1 MDRQQLHERL
11 RQLHSELQQVELVD
25 EGERQTHARLMADIR
40 ELLEKQEG
48 HDLQKYKLLDEGL
61 KGSLAKFEA
70 SHPTV
75 TTLMGETIDMLA
87 KMGI

>member
-1 MDRQQLHERL
+1 MDRQQLHSRL
-11 RQLHSELQQVELVD
+11 HQLHSELQQVELAN
-25 EGERQTHARLMADIR
+25 ESEQQILEKLKADIQA
-40 ELLEKQEG
+40 LLHKGEG
-48 HDLQKYKLLDEGL
+48 NDEQKYKGL
-61 KGSLAKFEA
+61 GERLKTSIAEFEV

>member
-1 MDRQQLHERL
+1 MDRQQLHSSL
-11 RQLHSELQQVELVD
+11 HQLHGELQQVELVN
-25 EGERQTHARLMADIR
+25 ESERQ
-40 ELLEKQEG
+40 LLEKLKADIQALLDKGEG
-48 HDLQKYKLLDEGL
+48 NDAQKYKGL
-61 KGSLAKFEA
+61 GERLKTSIAEFEA